1 LFRYNITM
9 EIEYEAKFTNI
20 NKDNFRQKL
29 KSVGAVLT
37 KPETIYKRTVFF
49 PPKDHNIF
57 GSWVRVRDEGD
68 KITMSYKVTTNGN
81 IETQKEIML
90 IVDDY
95 DNACQFLLNLG
106 CKEKAYQETK
116 REIWDLNGVEIT
128 IDEWPHIEPY
138 TEIEGKNEEVVK
150 QTAKILGFDYS
161 QAIFGAV
168 DQIISKKYKISES
181 VINDKIKRIVFG
193 EENPFLKW

>member
-1 LFRYNITM
+1 M